1 MNLFASRVTT
11 RTVGVTG
18 EKIALSCLRGKGF
31 KILETGFRFLRGE
44 IDIIARD
51 GATLVFIEVKMR
63 TGFGFGR
70 PEESVTAAKQQQ
82 IRKVAEGYLLK
93 HRLMDAAC
101 RFDVVAIR
109 PDEKGGYAVEHFEN
123 AF

>member
-1 MNLFASRVTT
+1 MTT
-11 RTVGVTG
+11 RTVGRTG
-18 EKIALSCLRGKGF
+18 EKIALAYLRRKGY

-63 TGFGFGR
+63 TGLRFGR

-93 HRLMDAAC
+93 HRLVDTAC
-101 RFDVVAIR
+101 RFDVVAIS
-109 PDEKGGYAVEHFEN
+109 PDERGGHAVEHFED